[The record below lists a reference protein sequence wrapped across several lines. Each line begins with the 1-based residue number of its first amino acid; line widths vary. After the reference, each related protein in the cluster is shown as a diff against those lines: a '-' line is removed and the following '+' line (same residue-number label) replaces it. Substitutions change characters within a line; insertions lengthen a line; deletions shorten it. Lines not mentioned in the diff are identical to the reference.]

1 MVEKVDNSQRN
12 TIFHAIW
19 VGGKK
24 MNKMNLKRNEGRQA
38 GRLIVSENVLNGK
51 GEIGAQ
57 RKIVLRGCPR
67 FPKMFL
73 LE

>member
-1 MVEKVDNSQRN
+1 MPYGLE
-12 TIFHAIW
+12 
-19 VGGKK
+19 GKK

-38 GRLIVSENVLNGK
+38 GRLTVSENVLNGK
-51 GEIGAQ
+51 GEIGVQ
-57 RKIVLRGCPR
+57 RKIVLRRGPR